1 MPLYTT
7 EALILR
13 TYKLKEADRIV
24 VFLTR
29 DRGKK
34 RGVAH
39 GARRMRSPF
48 GGALEPLSR
57 VGVTYFEREQRE
69 LVSLNYAETITSPMR
84 AGGAEALGH
93 SAYFAEL
100 LDEWAPEGDPN
111 ETLFRLGSSVVEALG
126 DGARVEPLARYF
138 EYWLLRLQGVYPS
151 LLTCQTCGA
160 PLGCESTCAA
170 VLVAGEHAFRCQ
182 PCGGGA
188 ERPRGVGL
196 SGEALG
202 FLRAASTTKPA
213 SLDGLTV
220 SDGAIG
226 ELERVHAT
234 LIRMYLEKDLRS
246 ARVLREIRQA
256 EVRTGP

>member
-57 VGVTYFEREQRE
+57 VGVTYFEKEQRE
-69 LVSLNYAETITSPMR
+69 LVSLNYADTITSPLR

-126 DGARVEPLARYF
+126 DGGPRRTAGPVFRVLAAASAGRVSVAADVSDLRGLAR
-138 EYWLLRLQGVYPS
+138 S
-151 LLTCQTCGA
+151 
-160 PLGCESTCAA
+160 
-170 VLVAGEHAFRCQ
+170 
-182 PCGGGA
+182 
-188 ERPRGVGL
+188 
-196 SGEALG
+196 
-202 FLRAASTTKPA
+202 
-213 SLDGLTV
+213 
-220 SDGAIG
+220 
-226 ELERVHAT
+226 
-234 LIRMYLEKDLRS
+234 
-246 ARVLREIRQA
+246 
-256 EVRTGP
+256 